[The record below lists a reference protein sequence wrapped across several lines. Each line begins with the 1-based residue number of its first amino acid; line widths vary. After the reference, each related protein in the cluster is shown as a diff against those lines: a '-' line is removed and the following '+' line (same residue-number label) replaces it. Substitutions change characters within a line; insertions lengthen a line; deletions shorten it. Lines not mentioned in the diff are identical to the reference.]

1 MSDLELTLAWLG
13 MDRYLES
20 FIEAGFDSWDTVLE
34 ITESDL
40 NVSGTN
46 LPLQGF
52 SLIISR
58 PSMWIYG
65 IGESYNERLPNPNN
79 KLGTQ

>member
-13 MDRYLES
+13 MDRYLER

-34 ITESDL
+34 ITENDL
-40 NVSGTN
+40 NVSLTN
-46 LPLQGF
+46 LLLQGS

-58 PSMWIYG
+58 PSMWI
-65 IGESYNERLPNPNN
+65 
-79 KLGTQ
+79 